1 MITKVADKKFVG
13 KDIIYAHVWKKG
25 DKRKIYHLIYQ
36 DGRGGQ
42 SMMKRFYV
50 NSITRDTE
58 YDLTKG
64 SKGSKVHYFS
74 AHPNGEREV
83 VNVILRPRPHLKKTK
98 FELDFGE
105 LLIKGRKS
113 VGNRVTKELIQKLF
127 SKRSGARHWLQE
139 KYGMTRP

>member
-64 SKGSKVHYFS
+64 SKGVESSLFFRTSKWGKRGGKCHS
-74 AHPNGEREV
+74 
-83 VNVILRPRPHLKKTK
+83 KTETA
-98 FELDFGE
+98 F
-105 LLIKGRKS
+105 
-113 VGNRVTKELIQKLF
+113 KEDEI
-127 SKRSGARHWLQE
+127 RA
-139 KYGMTRP
+139 